1 MNAKPYAMGSDL
13 NKINVRDASDEDYN
27 ELPELKDS
35 DFERK
40 DAKWRIAGKVVTEAE
55 GKAAFSAAMKKQK
68 INITIDPDILA
79 WFKAQAGGRGYQTLI
94 NASLRESM
102 RGQQIEG
109 ILRQVIREELHK
121 N

>member
-40 DAKWRIAGKVVTEAE
+40 DAKWRIAG
-55 GKAAFSAAMKKQK
+55 
-68 INITIDPDILA
+68 
-79 WFKAQAGGRGYQTLI
+79 
-94 NASLRESM
+94 
-102 RGQQIEG
+102 
-109 ILRQVIREELHK
+109 
-121 N
+121 